1 MSSRVLIIVFILA
14 ALGSSYAIYTHYSW
28 SSGEIV
34 TIYPD
39 LNPTKI
45 RPKEAG
51 GVVVANVGNIVY
63 ESLKSQKG
71 KQKVVLQPE
80 PEKPLNLI
88 HQPVFDDKNID
99 PIDEI
104 LSGIVESDYDKYQKH
119 KVTNNTKT
127 SDEKGLS
134 ENIKHQPTQTENLQK
149 KKDVSEQT
157 GLNITRVTETRSK
170 IYKHNLPNLQS
181 KGRYKIQLA
190 SVKSVIEAEKELER
204 IKKKYGK
211 TLSRSNLAIKKVQYT
226 KGKIF
231 YIILAGEYKSIGEAR
246 LICRKLSDSSQS
258 CIISNQ

>member
-1 MSSRVLIIVFILA
+1 MFSRVLIIILILA
-14 ALGSSYAIYTHYSW
+14 ALGFSYAIYTHYGW

-39 LNPTKI
+39 ASPTKI

-63 ESLKSQKG
+63 ENLQQQKG

-88 HQPVFDDKNID
+88 HQPEFGDKNTD

-104 LSGIVESDYDKYQKH
+104 LAGIVESDYDKYKKH
-119 KVTNNTKT
+119 NVTNTKT
-127 SDEKGLS
+127 NDEVVLP
-134 ENIKHQPTQTENLQK
+134 ENIKNQPTQTENVQK
-149 KKDVSEQT
+149 IKNNSEQT
-157 GLNITRVTETRSK
+157 GLNITRVTETRNK
-170 IYKHNLPNLQS
+170 IYKRNLPNSRS

-190 SVKSVIEAEKELER
+190 SVKSLIEAEKELER
-204 IKKKYGK
+204 IKKKYNK
-211 TLSRSNLAIKKVQYT
+211 ILSRSNLDIKKVQYT
-226 KGKIF
+226 KRKIF

-258 CIISNQ
+258 CIISKQ